1 MEVNNIE
8 IKLADRSNFTEF
20 SMDSFDR
27 FQEVKNVY
35 RIENGKLVLK
45 NNPFTETWSPE
56 RKREKASEILSGQ
69 YITYCAFDGNT
80 VVGEIMLKPELNEN
94 RMIIESFHVSRDCRG
109 HGIGRQMI
117 ETVTDYA
124 KSHGAEALYASCCSA
139 EETIAFYMAMGFRPS
154 AHPIPSCVR
163 DEPFDIQMEF
173 PIGVCRNG
181 SSFTTVSYTHLT
193 LPTILRV

>member
-1 MEVNNIE
+1 MEVNIE
-8 IKLADRSNFTEF
+8 IKLADKSNFTEF

-27 FQEVKNVY
+27 FQEVRNVY

-56 RKREKASEILSGQ
+56 RKREIASEILSGQ
-69 YITYCAFDGNT
+69 YVTYCAFDGNT
-80 VVGEIMLKPELNEN
+80 VVGEIMLIPKLNEN
-94 RMIIESFHVSRDCRG
+94 RMIIDSFHVSRDYRR

-124 KSHGAEALYASCCSA
+124 KSRGAEALYASCCSA

-154 AHPIPSCVR
+154 AHPIPSYVR

-173 PIGVCRNG
+173 PIIPG
-181 SSFTTVSYTHLT
+181 
-193 LPTILRV
+193 